1 MIPDRLLLA
10 REGAGALHQGLG
22 HLVVVDLDANLLA
35 DFGKEEAQ
43 ADASLG
49 DAPII
54 GARLVFCRVLVGKA
68 LAGLLLIGLNLLPD
82 SLEFLLDKA
91 RRQFERVF
99 PVERI
104 QKRPL
109 QLLAR
114 SATPLG
120 FEIAADRRLHRL

>member
-68 LAGLLLIGLNLLPD
+68 LAGLLLIASTCFQIPWN
-82 SLEFLLDKA
+82 SCST
-91 RRQFERVF
+91 
-99 PVERI
+99 
-104 QKRPL
+104 RP
-109 QLLAR
+109 AGSSNEYFR
-114 SATPLG
+114 S
-120 FEIAADRRLHRL
+120 